1 MTDAI
6 VFLGIQGSGKGT
18 QAKLLAEK
26 TGFRHINIGD
36 LLREHSTLASD
47 IGKRVKRTIEKGSL
61 VPDELVFELI
71 ETSLQGELSGI
82 IFDGFPRTLPQAEHL
97 VKNYRLARVY
107 YLELSEE
114 EAITRMEGRRI
125 CKSCG
130 TNFHVIHHPPQREGI
145 CDECG
150 GELVIRADDAP
161 VAMRKRIKA
170 FYKETFSLKN
180 YFEKLG
186 VLVIIPAE
194 KSVSEVQA
202 HIWKD
207 ALLG

>member
-1 MTDAI
+1 
-6 VFLGIQGSGKGT
+6 
-18 QAKLLAEK
+18 
-26 TGFRHINIGD
+26 
-36 LLREHSTLASD
+36 
-47 IGKRVKRTIEKGSL
+47 
-61 VPDELVFELI
+61 
-71 ETSLQGELSGI
+71 
-82 IFDGFPRTLPQAEHL
+82 
-97 VKNYRLARVY
+97 
-107 YLELSEE
+107 
-114 EAITRMEGRRI
+114 
-125 CKSCG
+125 
-130 TNFHVIHHPPQREGI
+130 VIHHPPQREGI